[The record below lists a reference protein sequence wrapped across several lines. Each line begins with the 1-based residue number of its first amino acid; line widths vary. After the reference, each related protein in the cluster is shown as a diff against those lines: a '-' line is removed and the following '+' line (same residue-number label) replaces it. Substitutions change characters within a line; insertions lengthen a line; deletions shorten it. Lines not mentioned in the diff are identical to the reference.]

1 MPIKDSEG
9 NWTYLSERVPGYVD
23 RHGLKGI
30 RKRNARLLD
39 ELRACGNRTE
49 AEAMQDRLIENNL
62 PLARYVAEMY
72 SLNRYWTKD
81 EIDDAF
87 QECCLALTAYIKGK
101 TKDNNIFSDGGYF
114 SMAIYYSMTGR
125 LRHLHGPDA
134 EERKIKT
141 VPYDDEAISPY
152 ETRKPDIGYLR
163 DFIAKIPMEER
174 DRTMLTWFHFGN
186 EKRHV
191 AQESTEDIA
200 YFFGLTTGTV
210 FNRLKKIRKKLA
222 KMGKMMLSGRYNTPA
237 IEDFF
242 TED

>member
-1 MPIKDSEG
+1 MPIRDNEG

-30 RKRNARLLD
+30 RRRNARLLD
-39 ELRACGNRTE
+39 ELHACTDGSE
-49 AEAMQDRLIENNL
+49 AEAVKDRLIENNL
-62 PLARYVAEMY
+62 PLARYVAEIY
-72 SLNRYWTKD
+72 ALNRNWTKED
-81 EIDDAF
+81 VEDAF
-87 QECCLALTAYIKGK
+87 QECCLALTTYIKRK
-101 TKDNNIFSDGGYF
+101 TSENNIFSDGGYF

-125 LRHLHGPDA
+125 LKHLHGPDA

-141 VPYDDEAISPY
+141 VPYEEEAVPIY
-152 ETRKPDIGYLR
+152 ENRKADVDYLR
-163 DFIAKIPMEER
+163 EFIGKVPIAER
-174 DRTMLTWFHFGN
+174 DRTMLSWFHFGN

-191 AQESTEDIA
+191 PQESAEDIA
-200 YFFGLTTGTV
+200 IFFGLATGSA
-210 FNRLKKIRKKLA
+210 FNRLQKTKEKLA